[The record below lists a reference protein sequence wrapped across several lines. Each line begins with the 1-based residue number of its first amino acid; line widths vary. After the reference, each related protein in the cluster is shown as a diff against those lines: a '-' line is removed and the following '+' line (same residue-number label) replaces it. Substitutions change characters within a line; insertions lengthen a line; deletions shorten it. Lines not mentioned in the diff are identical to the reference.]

1 MPCCCR
7 AISDSWLGAEAFL
20 TISFKSLILPE
31 KHPPHTELL
40 DLDPLPVT
48 ALNNPQYEAMYRF
61 SHFNPIQTQVR
72 ACLSPFLAGGAMRL
86 TCAQA
91 CRPCAGI
98 AHSTPCQSS
107 WVACCRCLKQELGL
121 QTCLIMDVLMYAP
134 DLFPLLTPSKLRSS
148 ASPTFSHSDA
158 GAQPDLHRERQM
170 AGPSGSIICC
180 LV

>member
-1 MPCCCR
+1 MPFCCR

-72 ACLSPFLAGGAMRL
+72 ECLSTLLCCGGTRS
-86 TCAQA
+86 TCAQTS
-91 CRPCAGI
+91 RPSAGI
-98 AHSTPCQSS
+98 AHFTPSESS
-107 WVACCRCLKQELGL
+107 WVAYWESLKQEVGL
-121 QTCLIMDVLMYAP
+121 QACVIVVVLMHAS
-134 DLFPLLTPSKLRSS
+134 DLFPSPNPLQLGSQVLL
-148 ASPTFSHSDA
+148 SP
-158 GAQPDLHRERQM
+158 RQDTR
-170 AGPSGSIICC
+170 
-180 LV
+180 LQ

>member
-1 MPCCCR
+1 MRLGLAARQPPGVHIHFCCR

-72 ACLSPFLAGGAMRL
+72 A
-86 TCAQA
+86 
-91 CRPCAGI
+91 
-98 AHSTPCQSS
+98 
-107 WVACCRCLKQELGL
+107 
-121 QTCLIMDVLMYAP
+121 Y
-134 DLFPLLTPSKLRSS
+134 LFPLSC
-148 ASPTFSHSDA
+148 F
-158 GAQPDLHRERQM
+158 GATRWTGVCP
-170 AGPSGSIICC
+170 GI
-180 LV
+180 